1 MSEYKSNSNKSK
13 ALAKEKP
20 PEKKVDKVVKG
31 SVKVKKKNEISKFKD
46 IFISEDARNV
56 KSYIF
61 MDVLIPAAKKAI
73 SDIVTNG
80 IDMILYGETG
90 RSKKNSVAGGI
101 SYRSYY
107 DRKDEERRY
116 GSTRQARTR
125 YSYDELTFESRGE
138 AEEILERMDELIATY
153 DFVTVADYY
162 DLAGVTCE
170 YTDNK
175 YGWKDIRGAD
185 IRRDRDGGYTIK
197 LPSVRPIDD

>member
-1 MSEYKSNSNKSK
+1 MEEYKPNSHKYKEEVKKSSE
-13 ALAKEKP
+13 EKNITP
-20 PEKKVDKVVKG
+20 VVKG
-31 SVKVKKKNEISKFKD
+31 KVTRKKNNVRKLTDTFVN
-46 IFISEDARNV
+46 EDMHNV
-56 KSYIF
+56 NSYIVF
-61 MDVLIPAAKKAI
+61 DVLIPAAKKAI

-90 RSKKNSVAGGI
+90 RSKNNRVAGGI